1 MPRRRRR
8 IEKWLAGSGAP
19 VFVLDSDRVVAWFNS
34 GCEELTGWP
43 AEEVIGWRCD
53 YSSEFESGTV
63 DALVASLCPPPDL
76 DRHFDAPIPIQL
88 SCRNG
93 RSLPQVLHVFPL
105 VDVEGQADGF
115 LCMLRPVPSGE
126 AATSTETPTQR
137 LHAELAALRH
147 SLRERYGLDSLLG
160 SGPAMTRLL
169 EQARLSSDS
178 RASVCLVGEMGSG
191 REHTARAI
199 HYAGPLGDHSFVP
212 LDSHR
217 LPPDEQSQVIERML
231 GSARTVS
238 AEVLQPGALFL
249 AEVDRLPRD
258 IQQLL
263 LERLDGVGTH
273 DPAPAPAPRL
283 MVSSTRP
290 LEEAVAREE
299 LLPEF
304 HYRISAITIS
314 VPPLR
319 ERDDDFQKLAQ
330 HFLERHNQT
339 ASVQVGGLSADS
351 WIALG
356 QYGWPGNLDE
366 LNTVIREAAR
376 AAAERGSAL
385 IEADDL
391 PFAFRTGIDAQRV
404 GGPLEDPIEPLE
416 EVLQRVERD
425 QLARAMRRARGNKA
439 EAARLL
445 GLTRPRLYRRL
456 GQLDMLK
463 DDAKAGED

>member
-8 IEKWLAGSGAP
+8 IEKWLATSRAP

-53 YSSEFESGTV
+53 YSSEFQSGTV

-76 DRHFDAPIPIQL
+76 NDHLDAPIPIQL
-88 SCRNG
+88 ACRDG
-93 RSLPQVLHVFPL
+93 RSLPQVLHVFAL
-105 VDVEGQADGF
+105 EDDQGRTDGF
-115 LCMLRPVPSGE
+115 LCLLRPLRAPE
-126 AATSTETPTQR
+126 AATSGETPTHR

-169 EQARLSSDS
+169 EQAHLSSAS
-178 RASVCLVGEMGSG
+178 GSSVCLVGEPGSG
-191 REHTARAI
+191 REHTARTI
-199 HYAGPLGDHSFVP
+199 HYAGPLGDQSFVP

-217 LPPDEQSQVIERML
+217 LPPDEQSSVIDRML
-231 GSARTVS
+231 GSVRSES

-258 IQQLL
+258 IQLRLL
-263 LERLDGVGTH
+263 QRLDSVSAH
-273 DPAPAPAPRL
+273 DSSPVPRL

-290 LEEAVAREE
+290 LEEAVARED
-299 LLPEF
+299 LLPEL

-319 ERDDDFQKLAQ
+319 ERDGDFQTLAQ

-339 ASVQVGGLSADS
+339 ASVQIGGVSADS
-351 WIALG
+351 WTALG

-366 LNTVIREAAR
+366 LNSVIREAAR
-376 AAAERGSAL
+376 AAADRGSAL
-385 IEADDL
+385 IEPDDL
-391 PFAFRTGIDAQRV
+391 PFAFRTGIDAQRAPR
-404 GGPLEDPIEPLE
+404 PLEDPIEPLE
-416 EVLQRVERD
+416 DVLQRVERD
-425 QLARAMRRARGNKA
+425 QLARAMHRAKGNKA

-456 GQLDMLK
+456 GQLGML
-463 DDAKAGED
+463 DDDTTSGDL

>member
-8 IEKWLAGSGAP
+8 IEKWLADSGAP

-76 DRHFDAPIPIQL
+76 DRHFDAPIPIQI
-88 SCRNG
+88 SCRDG
-93 RSLPQVLHVFPL
+93 RSLPQVLDVFPL
-105 VDVEGQADGF
+105 VDVEGHADGF
-115 LCMLRPVPSGE
+115 LCMLRPVPTGE
-126 AATSTETPTQR
+126 TATSTETPTHR

-160 SGPAMTRLL
+160 SGPEMTRLL

-178 RASVCLVGEMGSG
+178 RASVCLIGEAGSG

-231 GSARTVS
+231 GSARTES
-238 AEVLQPGALFL
+238 AEVLRPGALFL

-263 LERLDGVGTH
+263 LERIDGLSSD
-273 DPAPAPAPRL
+273 DPSPAPRL
-283 MVSSTRP
+283 MVSSSRP
-290 LEEAVAREE
+290 LPEAVAREE
-299 LLPEF
+299 LLPEL
-304 HYRISAITIS
+304 HYRISTITIS

-339 ASVQVGGLSADS
+339 AAVQVGGLSTDS
-351 WIALG
+351 WTALG

-366 LNTVIREAAR
+366 LNTVVREAAH

-385 IEADDL
+385 IEAGDL
-391 PFAFRTGIDAQRV
+391 PFAFRTGIDAQRA

-456 GQLDMLK
+456 EQLGMLG
-463 DDAKAGED
+463 DDAQRDDG

>member
-8 IEKWLAGSGAP
+8 IEKWLADSGAP

-76 DRHFDAPIPIQL
+76 DRHFDAPIPIQI
-88 SCRNG
+88 SCRDG

-105 VDVEGQADGF
+105 VDVEGHADWF
-115 LCMLRPVPSGE
+115 LCMLRPVPTGE
-126 AATSTETPTQR
+126 TATSTETPTHR

-160 SGPAMTRLL
+160 SGPEMTRLL

-178 RASVCLVGEMGSG
+178 RASVCLIGEAGSG

-231 GSARTVS
+231 GSARTES
-238 AEVLQPGALFL
+238 AEVLRPGALFL

-263 LERLDGVGTH
+263 LERIDGLSS
-273 DPAPAPAPRL
+273 DDPAPRL
-283 MVSSTRP
+283 MVSSSRP
-290 LEEAVAREE
+290 LQEAVAREE
-299 LLPEF
+299 LLPEL
-304 HYRISAITIS
+304 HYRISTITIS

-339 ASVQVGGLSADS
+339 AAVQVGGLSTDS
-351 WIALG
+351 WTALG

-366 LNTVIREAAR
+366 LNTVVREAAH

-385 IEADDL
+385 IEAGDL
-391 PFAFRTGIDAQRV
+391 PFAFRTGIDAQRA

-456 GQLDMLK
+456 EQLGMLG
-463 DDAKAGED
+463 DDAQRDDG

>member
-8 IEKWLAGSGAP
+8 IEKWLADSGAP

-76 DRHFDAPIPIQL
+76 DRHFDAPIPIQI
-88 SCRNG
+88 SCRDG

-105 VDVEGQADGF
+105 VDVEGHADGF
-115 LCMLRPVPSGE
+115 LCMLRPVPTGE
-126 AATSTETPTQR
+126 TATSTETPTHR

-160 SGPAMTRLL
+160 SGPEMTRLL

-178 RASVCLVGEMGSG
+178 RASVCLIGEAGSG

-231 GSARTVS
+231 GSARTES
-238 AEVLQPGALFL
+238 AEVLRPGALFL

-263 LERLDGVGTH
+263 LERIDGLSSD
-273 DPAPAPAPRL
+273 DPSPAPRL
-283 MVSSTRP
+283 MVSSSRP
-290 LEEAVAREE
+290 LQEAVAREE
-299 LLPEF
+299 LLPEL
-304 HYRISAITIS
+304 HYRISTITIS

-319 ERDDDFQKLAQ
+319 ERDDDFEKLAQ

-339 ASVQVGGLSADS
+339 AAVQVGGLSTDS
-351 WIALG
+351 WTALG

-366 LNTVIREAAR
+366 LNTVVREAAH

-385 IEADDL
+385 IEAGDL
-391 PFAFRTGIDAQRV
+391 PFAFRTGIDAQRA

-445 GLTRPRLYRRL
+445 GLTRPRLFRRL
-456 GQLDMLK
+456 EQLGMLG
-463 DDAKAGED
+463 DDAQRDDG